1 MKEIKAIIKAYDEMD
16 KATQQAAL
24 ATVVRVEGSSYRR
37 TGARMLVMDNGTWI
51 GGISGGCLEGDA
63 LKRARLAINSSRPTL
78 ITYDTSEDDPHQIG
92 VGLGCNGIIDVLFC
106 PLDFDDPQN
115 QVEILKSCVQE
126 SRETHTLIT
135 ITGLSEG
142 WQLPKSGQIIKYKGS
157 GSLSIFGD
165 RTFEAE
171 IEKQIQHQ
179 IAEKKS
185 APHSFESQDGRKAD
199 LFIEILAPE
208 IHVVLMGHQYDVY
221 PMSRLFKELGW
232 RVSIVAELIK
242 VNSLITAIADEVRAP
257 AEFHEMRIDE
267 HTAIILM
274 SHDYKTDKKNLP
286 KALSTNTPYIGMLGP
301 RVRSERIWAEL
312 EQEGRVVTGEEMA
325 RIYAPLGLDIG
336 AVNPEE
342 IALSLAAGI
351 RAAFSGRDGSFL
363 RDRRSPI
370 HPRN

>member
-1 MKEIKAIIKAYDEMD
+1 MD
-16 KATQQAAL
+16 KVDQQAAL

-37 TGARMLVMDNGTWI
+37 TGARMLVMDNGTWV

-115 QVEILKSCVQE
+115 QVEVLKTCVQD

-135 ITGLSEG
+135 ITGLSG
-142 WQLPKSGQIIKYKGS
+142 DWQLPKAGQIIRYTGS
-157 GSLSIFGD
+157 TSLNLFGD
-165 RTFEAE
+165 SILEAE
-171 IEKQIQHQ
+171 IDKQIGHQ
-179 IAEKKS
+179 IADSKS
-185 APHSFESQDGRKAD
+185 APHSFETQDGRKAN
-199 LFIEILAPE
+199 LFIEILPPE

-232 RVSIVAELIK
+232 RVSIIAELIK
-242 VNSLITAIADEVRAP
+242 VNSLITAIADEVRSP
-257 AEFHEMRIDE
+257 AEFSELIIDE

-286 KALSTNTPYIGMLGP
+286 KVLNTPASYIGMLGP
-301 RVRSERIWAEL
+301 RVRSERIWTEL
-312 EQEGRVVTGEEMA
+312 EQEGRGISGEEME

-363 RDRRSPI
+363 RDRGSPI

>member
-1 MKEIKAIIKAYDEMD
+1 M
-16 KATQQAAL
+16 
-24 ATVVRVEGSSYRR
+24 
-37 TGARMLVMDNGTWI
+37 
-51 GGISGGCLEGDA
+51 
-63 LKRARLAINSSRPTL
+63 
-78 ITYDTSEDDPHQIG
+78 
-92 VGLGCNGIIDVLFC
+92 
-106 PLDFDDPQN
+106 
-115 QVEILKSCVQE
+115 
-126 SRETHTLIT
+126 
-135 ITGLSEG
+135 
-142 WQLPKSGQIIKYKGS
+142 
-157 GSLSIFGD
+157 
-165 RTFEAE
+165 
-171 IEKQIQHQ
+171 EKQIQHQ

-185 APHSFESQDGRKAD
+185 APHSFESQDGRKAQ

-257 AEFHEMRIDE
+257 AEFPEMKIDE

-286 KALSTNTPYIGMLGP
+286 KVLSTNAAYIGMLGP

-312 EQEGRVVTGEEMA
+312 EQEGRVVTGEEMR
-325 RIYAPLGLDIG
+325 RIFAPLGLDIG

-363 RDRRSPI
+363 RERNSPI